1 MNTLQ
6 ELKLILDGA
15 PFITPEKGDYAE
27 LVNEDDEEG
36 LVQICRKNGSVLMVM
51 PIEVW
56 KELRE
61 KYPQ

>member
-6 ELKLILDGA
+6 ELKSILDGT
-15 PFITPEKGDYAE
+15 PFITPEEGDYSE

-36 LVQICRKNGSVLMVM
+36 LVQICRKNGAVLMVM

-61 KYPQ
+61 MPTK